1 MAAISDEPAHLKG
14 VRRRPHTRVEAIG
27 EVFNLFN
34 AINPSNIVG
43 GTSANRAV
51 YNAKTGALTTTLLQ
65 PTSFS
70 GDSQRPEQRV
80 GQIGL
85 RFSF

>member
-1 MAAISDEPAHLKG
+1 MPYAESHKLEFRA
-14 VRRRPHTRVEAIG
+14 

-34 AINPSNIVG
+34 ALNPSNIVG
-43 GTSANRAV
+43 GTSANRNVFTLA
-51 YNAKTGALTTTLLQ
+51 GARDQTLLQ
-65 PTSFS
+65 PASFS
-70 GDSQRPEQRV
+70 GDSQRPWQRV